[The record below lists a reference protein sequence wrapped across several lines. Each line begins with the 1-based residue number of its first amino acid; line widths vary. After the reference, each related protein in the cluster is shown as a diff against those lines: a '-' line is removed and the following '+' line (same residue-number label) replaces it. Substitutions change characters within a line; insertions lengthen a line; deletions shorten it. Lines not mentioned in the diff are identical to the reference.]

1 MKLVVAV
8 IKPFELG
15 RIGNGQVFVLDLQSA
30 VRTRTGKPT
39 LRRFENPHLH
49 L

>member
-30 VRTRTGKPT
+30 VRTCAGKT
-39 LRRFENPHLH
+39 DAAAI
-49 L
+49 